1 MSGGEIAALIAAGA
15 LALLVLFLAVPLVK
29 LGKLLDE
36 TTATVKEINDN
47 LPPLLAGLGETV
59 DQTNKQ
65 LAKIDVIT
73 DNVADMSN
81 NIQSLVAVFSA
92 SVGSPLMKLAGYL
105 KSFSSLTGNKKKK

>member
-36 TTATVKEINDN
+36 TTETVKEINDN
-47 LPPLLAGLGETV
+47 LPPLLSGLNETV

-65 LAKIDVIT
+65 LAKLDAIT
-73 DNVADMSN
+73 DSVADMSA

-92 SVGSPLMKLAGYL
+92 SIGSPLVKLAGYL
-105 KSFSSLTGNKKKK
+105 KSFSSLLGKKK

>member
-1 MSGGEIAALIAAGA
+1 MQLVAAASAPTPLLSIAR
-15 LALLVLFLAVPLVK
+15 FSKRTTVK

-65 LAKIDVIT
+65 LAKIDIIT
-73 DNVADMSN
+73 DNVVDMSN
-81 NIQSLVAVFSA
+81 NFQSLVAVFSA

-105 KSFSSLTGNKKKK
+105 KNFTGFLGKKK

>member
-29 LGKLLDE
+29 LGRLLDE

-47 LPPLLAGLGETV
+47 LPPLLTGLGETV

-65 LAKIDVIT
+65 LAKFDVIT
-73 DNVADMSN
+73 DNVAEMSN
-81 NIQSLVAVFSA
+81 NLQSLVAVFSA

-105 KSFSSLTGNKKKK
+105 KSFSSFTGKKNKK

>member
-65 LAKIDVIT
+65 LAKIDIIT
-73 DNVADMSN
+73 DNVADMSSN
-81 NIQSLVAVFSA
+81 FQSLVAVFSA

-105 KSFSSLTGNKKKK
+105 KNFTGFLGKKK

>member
-15 LALLVLFLAVPLVK
+15 LALFVLFLAIPLVK

-36 TTATVKEINDN
+36 TTETVKELNVS
-47 LPPLLAGLGETV
+47 LPSLLSGLSETV

-73 DNVADMSN
+73 DNVAEISSN
-81 NIQSLVAVFSA
+81 FQSLVAVFSA
-92 SVGSPLMKLAGYL
+92 SVGSPLLKLAGYL
-105 KSFSSLTGNKKKK
+105 KGFTSFLGKKK

>member
-15 LALLVLFLAVPLVK
+15 LALFVLFLAVPLLK

-36 TTATVKEINDN
+36 TTVTVKEINDN
-47 LPPLLAGLGETV
+47 LPPLLSGLSETV

-65 LAKIDVIT
+65 LAKLDVIT
-73 DNVADMSN
+73 DNVADISN

-92 SVGSPLMKLAGYL
+92 TVGSPLLKLAGYL
-105 KSFSSLTGNKKKK
+105 KGFTSFLGKKK

>member
-1 MSGGEIAALIAAGA
+1 MSGGEIAAIIAAVA
-15 LALLVLFLAVPLVK
+15 LALFVLFLAVPLLK

-36 TTATVKEINDN
+36 TTETVREINHN
-47 LPPLLAGLGETV
+47 LPPLLSGLNETV

-73 DNVADMSN
+73 DKVADMSS

-92 SVGSPLMKLAGYL
+92 SLGSPLMKMAGYL
-105 KSFSSLTGNKKKK
+105 KSFTSFLGKKK